1 MRKNIAI
8 FVAVTIISLVAAMLG
23 HAFCPQFCMLF
34 KPVTWPFI
42 CLAVLVLKSLAE
54 NKRRR

>member
-8 FVAVTIISLVAAMLG
+8 FVAVTIISLVAAMLV

>member
-54 NKRRR
+54 NKRGR